1 MSTRKLALV
10 IAFAAAGMSA
20 AMAAGTGTFVQGEIG
35 YTDGPVQSTRSRQ
48 SVTDEFLVFRRNPV
62 TADGARYVGGEL
74 GYAYPPHTHVFVDG
88 KWVATGGIGHNPKPA
103 AVMGVSER
111 RLFTERYPAR

>member
-35 YTDGPVQSTRSRQ
+35 FTDGPVQSTRSRQ
-48 SVTDEFLVFRRNPV
+48 AVTDEFLAFRRNPV
-62 TADGARYVGGEL
+62 TADGARYVGGEM
-74 GYAYPPHTHVFVDG
+74 GYVYPQHTHVFVDG
-88 KWVATGGIGHNPKPA
+88 KWVATGGIGHNPKPTA
-103 AVMGVSER
+103 IMGASER
-111 RLFTERYPAR
+111 RLFNERYPAR